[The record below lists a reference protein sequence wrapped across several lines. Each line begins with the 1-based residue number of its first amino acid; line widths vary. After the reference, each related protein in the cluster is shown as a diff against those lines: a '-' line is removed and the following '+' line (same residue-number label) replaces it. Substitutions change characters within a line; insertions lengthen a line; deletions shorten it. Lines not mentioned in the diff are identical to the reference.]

1 MKDKAQLSGIN
12 IFPVKSTSGIEQS
25 RAWVGLEGIS
35 FDRRFV
41 VTDLAGRMMTARK
54 FPKMVT
60 IKSTLLA
67 DGIVLSAPGANN
79 LHLSTSD
86 FDRDEFEC
94 KIWNDRFFAY
104 TTTEKANAW
113 FTKVI
118 GSDAQL
124 LFCGEESNRFREKLG
139 TRVSFADAY
148 PLLVISQG
156 SLDELNR
163 RASHPQTMSQFR
175 TNIVVDG
182 VEPFAEDGWE
192 RIAIGEVEFQ
202 VGSTCQRCVLTSV
215 DPITGDKM
223 ADKEPTA
230 TLSRFRADEK
240 GAIYFGM
247 NLVALNEGIIEV
259 GDEIRIL
266 ETRSAV
272 LYPDVDA

>member
-1 MKDKAQLSGIN
+1 MKDKAQLAGIS
-12 IFPVKSTSGIEQS
+12 IFPVKSTSGIAQS

-60 IKSTLLA
+60 IKSTLVEN
-67 DGIVLSAPGANN
+67 GIVLSAAGAEN
-79 LHLSTSD
+79 LHLAIEE

-94 KIWNDRFFAY
+94 KIWSDRFFAY

-113 FTKVI
+113 FTEVI
-118 GSDAQL
+118 GRDAQL

-139 TRVSFADAY
+139 TKVSFADAY

-202 VGSTCQRCVLTSV
+202 VGSTCQRCILTSI
-215 DPITGDKM
+215 DPVTGEKM

-230 TLSRFRADEK
+230 TLSRFRADER

-247 NLVALNEGIIEV
+247 NLVALNEGVIEV
-259 GDEIRIL
+259 GDEVRVL
-266 ETRSAV
+266 ETRSPV
-272 LYPDVDA
+272 LYRDADA